1 MRYIKRF
8 SVLISTLVLMLSA
21 MVVDTTAQR
30 RGRVVI
36 RRPVIVRSHLWRD
49 PFWSS
54 RSLWYDPFYDPYSY
68 DPYLREQRDRYY
80 KEKAVK
86 DASKKL
92 TKDKAKYASDGVLT
106 DKERE
111 KLVKRNRDYNKAI
124 QKLDDFNRDSD

>member
-8 SVLISTLVLMLSA
+8 ALLISAMIVLFGATA
-21 MVVDTTAQR
+21 MDISAQR
-30 RGRVVI
+30 RGVVVV
-36 RRPVIVRSHLWRD
+36 RRPVFVRSHWGN
-49 PFWSS
+49 PFWNG
-54 RSLWYDPFYDPYSY
+54 WGWNDPYLY

-92 TKDKAKYASDGVLT
+92 DKDKAKYTADGVLT

-111 KLVKRNRDYNKAI
+111 KLDKRNRDYNKAVE
-124 QKLDDFNRDSD
+124 KLNDFNRDTD